1 MPSKQQ
7 LTSEDYDDGIRK
19 SIATTVT
26 RLGLLCTRP
35 IIDNSGTLASWRT
48 VLCVAWDADP
58 AMES

>member
-35 IIDNSGTLASWRT
+35 IIHNSGTLASQLAHCA
-48 VLCVAWDADP
+48 VCCLGC
-58 AMES
+58 